1 MIQPEDIEIGMEVI
15 AKNLGKGVVR
25 ELWKNNA
32 SATYVVVELSC
43 NYKTSVHIS
52 MISKL
57 NKNEN

>member
-15 AKNLGKGVVR
+15 VKNLGKGVVR
-25 ELWKNNA
+25 GLWKNNA
-32 SATYVVVELSC
+32 SATYVAVELSC
-43 NYKTSVHIS
+43 NYKTNVHIS